1 MRYVQNAENPVYLN
15 ACAHFLH
22 ELQSQVDDL
31 GLAAAKEAAIGAIQD
46 PVTLF
51 MQQRG
56 MLTMPA
62 IQALKSN
69 SGTLLLI

>member
-1 MRYVQNAENPVYLN
+1 M
-15 ACAHFLH
+15 
-22 ELQSQVDDL
+22 DDL

-51 MQQRG
+51 IQQRG

-62 IQALKSN
+62 IQALESN
-69 SGTLLLI
+69 SGTFILVSF